1 MLRKMVDEFDNKKNY
16 MKTIADTMPGYR
28 AYDYRLVLSPHDE
41 LRNKISQVRKEF
53 FEAYKGE
60 TGLRSFGTGKPHLAL
75 VNFTQYGMNEERIL
89 SRLKTI
95 AMGYHPFKVELKD
108 FGTFPTHTIYINVLS
123 RLPIQNLVKTIRTE
137 GQRLMKFDEDHKPHF
152 LMEPF
157 ITVARKLLPWQY
169 EKGWLAYS
177 NKHFAGKFIADG
189 MLLLKR
195 EVGELKFQIVQRFEF
210 QNLPVFIR
218 QGELFG

>member
-1 MLRKMVDEFDNKKNY
+1 
-16 MKTIADTMPGYR
+16 MKTIADTMAGYR
-28 AYDYRLVLSPHDE
+28 VYDYRLVLSPHDE

-60 TGLRSFGTGKPHLAL
+60 TGLKSFGAGRPHLAL
-75 VNFTQYGMNEERIL
+75 VNFTQYGMNEERIF

-95 AMGYHPFKVELKD
+95 AMGYHPFKVEMKD
-108 FGTFPTHTIYINVLS
+108 FGSFPTHTIYINVSS
-123 RLPIQNLVKTIRTE
+123 RLPIQNLVKMIRTE
-137 GQRLMKFDEDHKPHF
+137 SQRLMKFDEDHKPHF

-169 EKGWLAYS
+169 EKGWLDYS
-177 NKHFAGKFIADG
+177 NKHFAGKFIADA

-195 EVGELKFQIVQRFEF
+195 EVGEMKFQVVQRFEF
-210 QNLPVFIR
+210 QNLPVITR